1 MITENIE
8 WWSRYCNFLLKSYLI
23 FIIQCGRWLTC
34 LNVFFENIRAN
45 IDLYG
50 YEWCWKVT
58 LEPVKWVIVNFSFR
72 KSPVANSV
80 WTWWLLLLSL
90 DVTLYSAQPTEHDHE
105 SSCLFL
111 FYPPIHSAYLK
122 LTKKTYNCKLLDW
135 DTEPY
140 WENKCNLYW
149 NLSRL
154 KFLVKLKKNYFARK

>member
-1 MITENIE
+1 MSDAEKSN
-8 WWSRYCNFLLKSYLI
+8 WNLSVKCFFLLTFL
-23 FIIQCGRWLTC
+23 L
-34 LNVFFENIRAN
+34 
-45 IDLYG
+45 
-50 YEWCWKVT
+50 
-58 LEPVKWVIVNFSFR
+58 

-111 FYPPIHSAYLK
+111 FYTPIHSAYLK

-135 DTEPY
+135 DTELY

-154 KFLVKLKKNYFARK
+154 KFLVKLKEVSHKITTRKIILQENKYSMLSIYCFMNMIEISLTLINWACDFVVGIHGG